1 MWIKSKLF
9 VAAAALVVA
18 ACAPGNVRLQ
28 TDYNRSSYDHR
39 NFDLYHADRDT
50 KVVIHGDPFGM
61 EAEAFAKAVTGHM
74 QGANPGRRTNFT
86 TTPGKSAEKNL
97 WVVMAF
103 NSEVGIYELCRAKRF
118 ETRVSEGRLSLR
130 AAWCWDGRQDSLVTA
145 RVGAPENV
153 NDLRFRALIRET
165 VLNLFPRHMD
175 QEFLRDDSRRRR
187 RR

>member
-28 TDYNRSSYDHR
+28 TDYNQSTYDHR
-39 NFDLYHADRDT
+39 NFDLYHAARDT
-50 KVVIHGDPFGM
+50 KVVIHGNPFGM

-86 TTPGKSAEKNL
+86 TTPGKSAQKNL

-103 NSEVGIYELCRAKRF
+103 NARVGIYELCRAKRF
-118 ETRVSEGRLSLR
+118 ETRVSEGVLSLR
-130 AAWCWDGRQDSLVTA
+130 AAWCWDGRQDSQVTA
-145 RVGAPENV
+145 RVGAPKDV
-153 NDLRFRALIRET
+153 NDPRFRSLIRQT
-165 VLNLFPRHMD
+165 VLNLFPRYKD
-175 QEFLRDDSRRRR
+175 QEFRGDGSRRRR